1 MNNVVNTTELVRIFY
16 NTLTLSNTIFKKD
29 TEKLKN
35 DIDIYQDGYL
45 LDVLDKTNLKTY
57 DESSIDM
64 VKGGTLEISN
74 VLTNHY
80 KVAALNF
87 ADGKKP
93 GGWPEYG
100 CPTQEENICRC
111 SNMYE
116 ALITS
121 KCDEQYYSINRA
133 NDNGGLCTGTLIYLP
148 NVTVFKDDKTYAP
161 IEPRQY
167 DIITCPA
174 PSCTFTSDRKALSVY
189 SARIKAILSSAIV
202 HNVDCIVLGAWGCGA
217 FAQDRNLIARAFA
230 MELKEY
236 SKYFKKVVFAM
247 RPTPNWTPDKV
258 STYDIFL
265 KELSGFCKDV
275 NEVTIEELLK

>member
-1 MNNVVNTTELVRIFY
+1 MNNVINTTELVKVFY
-16 NTLTLSNTIFKKD
+16 DTLTLSNTTFKRE

-35 DIDIYQDGYL
+35 EIDIYPDGYL
-45 LDVLDKTNLKTY
+45 LDVLDEPNLKTY
-57 DESSIDM
+57 DKSSIDV

-100 CPTQEENICRC
+100 CLTQEENICRC

-116 ALITS
+116 ALITT
-121 KCDEQYYSINRA
+121 KCNEQYYSVNRA

-148 NVTVFKDDKTYAP
+148 NVTVFKDDKAYMP
-161 IEPRQY
+161 IEPKQY

-174 PSCTFTSDRKALSVY
+174 PSCAFIDDMKALSVY
-189 SARIKAILSSAIV
+189 RDRIKAILSSAIV

-217 FAQDRNLIARAFA
+217 FAQDRTLVAKAFA
-230 MELKEY
+230 MELKKY

-247 RPTPNWTPDKV
+247 RPTPTWTPDKV

-265 KELSGFCKDV
+265 EELKSACKDV